1 MNRFYRGAKK
11 LFGGIL
17 KLLYRIKVVNPQNEI
32 TDKPFIVCANHTS
45 LMDVVALVIAFKGQI
60 RFMAKKEIFSV
71 PILRW
76 FVKSMGAFP
85 VDRKKGDVA
94 AIKKTIDMLKNGER
108 VGIFPQGTRR
118 PYENPRDTEVK
129 DGVGMMASRAGVG
142 VMPVY
147 IKTKKGK
154 LRMFRKTRVI
164 IGEYIPPEALLCE
177 GTGKDK
183 YKAMTGI
190 IFDKICCLGENTEV
204 KW

>member
-1 MNRFYRGAKK
+1 MNKFYRGIKRF
-11 LFGGIL
+11 FGAII
-17 KLLYRIKVVNPQNEI
+17 KVLYRIKIVNPQNEV
-32 TDKPFIVCANHTS
+32 TDKPYIVCSNHTS
-45 LMDVVALVIAFKGQI
+45 LMDCCAIVIAFKRQI

-94 AIKKTIDMLKNGER
+94 AIKKTLEILKDGECL
-108 VGIFPQGTRR
+108 GIFPQGTRR

-129 DGVGMMASRAGVG
+129 DGVGMMASRSGVG
-142 VMPVY
+142 VIPVF

-154 LRMFRKTRVI
+154 LRMFRRTRVI
-164 IGEYIPPEALLCE
+164 IGEYIPPEELTVE
-177 GTGKDK
+177 ITGREK
-183 YKAMTGI
+183 YKAVTEK
-190 IFDKICCLGENTEV
+190 IFDRVCSLGENTEV